1 MTDSYTD
8 KLDKRSLSLLR
19 LAQAM
24 IRDTAN
30 PALEAAYKAARSAA
44 YELDDAPTTQ
54 TAFNKMMREMVKAY
68 DEAIQQALEPLTD
81 EMNQV
86 AVSEATWTYAL
97 MTKYVPDVS
106 FAELAEDKVI
116 KYAQSSMLSM
126 TGGGVKQAFTWSDYI
141 DRYFSEV
148 SSRVKNAINGVWL
161 QGVQSGNLPSLR
173 QYTSA
178 VQTLTNGVNKRD
190 LESLIRTGVTSFST
204 NGRLAFRDD
213 NLDVIE
219 REVPVV
225 TFDNRTSDICIS
237 VAANYGEKG
246 WKVGKSPVG
255 YPPYHPQCRTG
266 ISFTAL
272 GQSIDGM
279 RQAVEAGDKDAF
291 EARRSKLDAKNK
303 EIMDAREAVANGS
316 TDPNLIK
323 LSKQSTKSQVTR
335 RGNNDEALIGKE
347 IAASTPIAKYLR
359 SQPDWFIKDTLGA
372 TRGQAFIDGK
382 LDLRTLTTDKLK
394 PKTLAELNLEEV

>member
-24 IRDTAN
+24 IRDTGN
-30 PALEAAYKAARSAA
+30 PSLDAAYKAARSAA

-54 TAFNKMMREMVKAY
+54 TVFNKMMREMVKAY
-68 DEAIQQALEPLTD
+68 DEAIQQALKPITD

-86 AVSEATWTYAL
+86 AVSEANWTYAL
-97 MTKYVPDVS
+97 MAKYVPDVA
-106 FAELAEDKVI
+106 FAEPVNAKVV

-126 TGGGVKQAFTWSDYI
+126 TSGGVKQAFTWSDYI

-173 QYTSA
+173 AYTGA

-190 LESLIRTGVTSFST
+190 LETLIRTGVTSFST

-225 TFDNRTSDICIS
+225 TFDNRTSDICITVS
-237 VAANYGEKG
+237 ARYGETG

-255 YPPYHPQCRTG
+255 YPPYHPLCRTG
-266 ISFTAL
+266 ISFIAM
-272 GQSIDGM
+272 GQRIDGT
-279 RQAVEAGDKDAF
+279 RQAVVAGDKDAF
-291 EARRSKLDAKNK
+291 EARK
-303 EIMDAREAVANGS
+303 AN
-316 TDPNLIK
+316 LR
-323 LSKQSTKSQVTR
+323 TKSQVTR

-347 IAASTPIAKYLR
+347 ISASTPIAKHLR

-394 PKTLAELNLEEV
+394 PKTIAELNLEEV

>member
-1 MTDSYTD
+1 MTDSYTE

-30 PALEAAYKAARSAA
+30 PALEAAYKAARATA
-44 YELDDAPTTQ
+44 YELDDAPVTQ

-68 DEAIQQALEPLTD
+68 DESIQRALEPLTD
-81 EMNQV
+81 GMNQT
-86 AVSEATWTYAL
+86 AVSEAVWTYAL
-97 MTKYVPDVS
+97 MAKYSSNVVIAAPVD
-106 FAELAEDKVI
+106 AAVI
-116 KYAQSSMLSM
+116 KYAQASMLSM
-126 TGGGVKQAFTWSDYI
+126 TSGGVKQAFTWSDYI
-141 DRYFSEV
+141 DRYFSEA

-161 QGVQSGNLPSLR
+161 QGMQSGNLPSLR
-173 QYTSA
+173 SYINA

-190 LESLIRTGVTSFST
+190 LETLIRTGVTSFST

-213 NLDVIE
+213 NIDVIE
-219 REVPVV
+219 KEIPVV

-237 VAANYGEKG
+237 IAARYGVTG
-246 WKVGKSPVG
+246 WKVGQSPIG
-255 YPPYHPQCRTG
+255 YGPYHPHCRTG
-266 ISFTAL
+266 ISFIAV
-272 GQSIDGM
+272 GQSIDGT
-279 RQAVEAGDKDAF
+279 RQAVVAGDKDAF
-291 EARRSKLDAKNK
+291 EARK
-303 EIMDAREAVANGS
+303 AN
-316 TDPNLIK
+316 LR
-323 LSKQSTKSQVTR
+323 TKSQVTR

-394 PKTLAELNLEEV
+394 PKTLAELDLEEV